1 MLITLFLY
9 NILTKVSFQIFW
21 GGIMDQI
28 WGECF
33 LLSLPIVEHHVL
45 SCAYREETRFTVYMA
60 TQLSAS
66 TDYLLSK
73 H

>member
-1 MLITLFLY
+1 
-9 NILTKVSFQIFW
+9 
-21 GGIMDQI
+21 MDQN

-33 LLSLPIVEHHVL
+33 YSDYLFVEHQIL
-45 SCAYREETRFTVYMA
+45 SYAYRKETRFTVYKA